1 MDFEPSLR
9 YHATLEGGVDRRDFM
24 KVCSVAA
31 AAVGLPA
38 SAAVQFANAAA
49 GGLKPS
55 VVWLHFQECTGCTE
69 SLLRTSA
76 PDVAKLILDLISLD
90 FHETLAAAAGHQ
102 FEAVLEDVMARLPG
116 KFVLVVEGAIPTKDN
131 GIYCTI
137 AGKTAVETLNEVAAK
152 AGAII
157 SIGSCA
163 SWGGVPSADPNPT
176 GATGA
181 PKVLE
186 GKHTVVALPGCP
198 ANPYILLGTVLQYA
212 VLGTLPALDDKNR
225 PQFAYKRVIHEDCPR
240 RPHFDAGRFAQVYGD
255 QGHRDGYCLYKLGC
269 KGPATH
275 ANCSLLHFGE
285 VKGAWPIGIGH
296 PCIGCTEK
304 GIVFNMPIH
313 QTVEIVRPTPP
324 DTFPPI
330 TAEQGKVGA
339 VAAGVAGLAGGALLG
354 AGWMASKKLG
364 EVDEKKPSSRD
375 KEA

>member
-1 MDFEPSLR
+1 
-9 YHATLEGGVDRRDFM
+9 
-24 KVCSVAA
+24 
-31 AAVGLPA
+31 
-38 SAAVQFANAAA
+38 
-49 GGLKPS
+49 
-55 VVWLHFQECTGCTE
+55 
-69 SLLRTSA
+69 
-76 PDVAKLILDLISLD
+76 
-90 FHETLAAAAGHQ
+90 
-102 FEAVLEDVMARLPG
+102 
-116 KFVLVVEGAIPTKDN
+116 VLVVEGAIPTKDN

-137 AGKTAVETLNEVAAK
+137 AGRTAVDTLHAVAAK

-186 GKHTVVALPGCP
+186 GKHAVVALPGCP

-330 TAEQGKVGA
+330 HAEQGKVGA

-364 EVDEKKPSSRD
+364 EVDEKKSSSRD